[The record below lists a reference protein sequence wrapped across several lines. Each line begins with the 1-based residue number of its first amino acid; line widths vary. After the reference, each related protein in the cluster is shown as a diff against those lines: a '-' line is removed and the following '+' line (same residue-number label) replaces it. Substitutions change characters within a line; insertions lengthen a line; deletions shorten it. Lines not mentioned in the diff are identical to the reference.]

1 MIRFLAFVA
10 AGIATG
16 VFSGALGVGGALLA
30 TPLVRFLGIAPYLA
44 IGTTVPV
51 MLPTTLTGMYTY
63 HRERLVD
70 FTVAGWTA
78 LSGAVFAV
86 LGALSTRQID
96 RSGGHVLMIT
106 TAAVLL
112 VSAFRLLPGK
122 SSQTDLNEPRRSVP
136 IYLAVGAASGFMS
149 GLLGIGG
156 GIIMVPAFISLLRLP
171 TKTALGT
178 SLAVI
183 TFTVVPNIVAQTFA
197 APCTSFES
205 CGNINWTAALLLSI
219 GVVPGAWLGAKLS
232 IRAPERTLRIVMVI
246 AISVIAVIY
255 ALREIAQVF

>member
-1 MIRFLAFVA
+1 
-10 AGIATG
+10 
-16 VFSGALGVGGALLA
+16 
-30 TPLVRFLGIAPYLA
+30 
-44 IGTTVPV
+44 
-51 MLPTTLTGMYTY
+51 
-63 HRERLVD
+63 
-70 FTVAGWTA
+70 
-78 LSGAVFAV
+78 
-86 LGALSTRQID
+86 
-96 RSGGHVLMIT
+96 MIT

-112 VSAFRLLPGK
+112 ASAFRLLPGK
-122 SSQTDLNEPRRSVP
+122 SSQTDQSIPRRSLPV
-136 IYLAVGAASGFMS
+136 YLAIGAASGFLS

-183 TFTVVPNIVAQTFA
+183 TFTVIPNIVAQSFA

-205 CGNINWTAALLLSI
+205 CGNINWSAALLLSI

-246 AISVIAVIY
+246 AIAAIAVIY
-255 ALREIAQVF
+255 AVREIAQVF